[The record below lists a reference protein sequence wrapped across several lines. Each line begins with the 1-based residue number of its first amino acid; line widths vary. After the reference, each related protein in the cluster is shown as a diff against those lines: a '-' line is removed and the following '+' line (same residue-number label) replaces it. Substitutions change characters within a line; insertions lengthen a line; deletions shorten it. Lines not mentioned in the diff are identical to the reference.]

1 MVEYHPSPWVDLTGE
16 VTVGMTMQ
24 TDDLRTNELT
34 FRPGFRP
41 YLIKNIHE
49 RFDMG
54 ATYQGPELCVTF
66 AL

>member
-1 MVEYHPSPWVDLTGE
+1 MVEYHPSPWIDLTGE

-24 TDDLRTNELT
+24 IDDLRTNELT
-34 FRPGFRP
+34 FRPGLRP
-41 YLIKNIHE
+41 YLIKSIHE